1 MHIVTTFLTQSFSAA
16 SAVQTD
22 SSNRA
27 NLTGERFRQWT
38 SQMDYKTCTAW
49 QMPN

>member
-1 MHIVTTFLTQSFSAA
+1 MHIVTTFLTQSFSTA

-27 NLTGERFRQWT
+27 NLTGEYRERLWQWT
-38 SQMDYKTCTAW
+38 SQMDYKTCI
-49 QMPN
+49 